1 MVAASPAKQPLD
13 YLPYAIGGFG
23 GTFLLSWCLSQF
35 LNPVL
40 SAFELRISQ
49 ALEETRPHDTRASI

>member
-23 GTFLLSWCLSQF
+23 GTFLLSWCLNGLTMGAAPQKGSDPLERMQ
-35 LNPVL
+35 NP
-40 SAFELRISQ
+40 
-49 ALEETRPHDTRASI
+49 